1 MYPWLFRLLRQFD
14 PEFTHHAGMTVIKA
28 LGLPGIRGLLSAS
41 TPRDERLQRRVMGLD
56 FSSPFGL
63 AAGFD
68 KDAEAIAGMAA
79 LGFGHVE
86 VGTVTPRPQPGNPTP
101 RLFRL
106 PQDEA
111 LINRMGF
118 NNRGLDA
125 MATKL
130 RAARKLS
137 YRPVIGVNIGKNR
150 DTAVENAAEDYAT
163 LAAGLGGLADYLVI
177 NVSSPNT
184 PGLRA
189 LQNPEALTPLIEAVV
204 GEAPRTPTLVKV
216 SPDSPDEEIRDIAQ
230 LVRAHNLAGVVA
242 TNTTVSREG
251 LLTAAQSVEAM
262 GAGGLS
268 GAPLR
273 YRSEEALE
281 VVRQALGDGPC
292 VISVGGVMTGADV
305 ARRLSAG
312 ADLVQAYT
320 AFVYRGPFLP
330 RKINRELLHEL

>member
-14 PEFTHHAGMTVIKA
+14 PELTHHAGMAVIKA
-28 LGLPGIRGLLSAS
+28 LGAPGIRQLVAQSIPA
-41 TPRDERLQRRVMGLD
+41 DARLRRRVMGLD

-106 PQDEA
+106 PGDQA

-118 NNRGLDA
+118 NNRGLEA
-125 MATKL
+125 MAARL
-130 RAARKLS
+130 RAARQLS
-137 YRPVIGVNIGKNR
+137 HRPVIGVNIGKNR
-150 DTAVENAAEDYAT
+150 DTAASDAARDYEI
-163 LAAGLGGLADYLVI
+163 LAAGLGDLADYLVI

-189 LQNPEALTPLIEAVV
+189 LQDPEALTPLIEAVV
-204 GEAPRTPTLVKV
+204 GAAPDTPTLVKV
-216 SPDSPDEEIRDIAQ
+216 SPDSPDEEIRDIAA
-230 LVRAHNLAGVVA
+230 LVTEHRLAGIVA
-242 TNTTVSREG
+242 TNTTVSRDG
-251 LLTAAQSVEAM
+251 LVTAPERVEAM

-268 GAPLR
+268 GAPLLQ
-273 YRSEEALE
+273 RSEEALE
-281 VVRQALGDGPC
+281 VVRDALGEGPC
-292 VISVGGVMTGADV
+292 VISVGGVMTGEDV
-305 ARRLSAG
+305 ARRLRAG

-330 RKINRELLHEL
+330 RKINRELLEQL